1 MIPILKSLWCRS
13 EEDIHSSLPPHKQ
26 HCFIVFESALLL
38 LFTVCSYCRSRY
50 TRVSKA
56 TIGSFLRITQTCSRC
71 GYRFIWE
78 SQPYI
83 GGTPAGNILMS
94 AAILY
99 SCLIPAKALRL
110 FQTLKC
116 SSISRK
122 TFFRHQ
128 SHYLQPA
135 VNHVWSQQQNSLLQG
150 MKTQKK
156 KLVLGGDGRA
166 DSPGHSAKYGTYS
179 LLELSCNK
187 IIDFQLV
194 QVWYYSYN
202 NNFTSFL
209 FTV

>member
-1 MIPILKSLWCRS
+1 MPLLWYPYLKVYDVGQRRIFTLPYLLINNAASL
-13 EEDIHSSLPPHKQ
+13 
-26 HCFIVFESALLL
+26 FESALLL

-56 TIGSFLRITQTCSRC
+56 IIGSFLRITQTCSRC

-99 SCLIPAKALRL
+99 SGLIPAKALRL
-110 FQTLKC
+110 FRTLKC

-128 SHYLQPA
+128 SHYLQPP
-135 VNHVWSQQQNSLLQG
+135 VNRVWSQQQNSLLQD

-179 LLELSCNK
+179 LVELSYINTYK
-187 IIDFQLV
+187 YWL
-194 QVWYYSYN
+194 QVPFSLN
-202 NNFTSFL
+202 L
-209 FTV
+209 